1 MLDRGYEVLYLTD
14 DVDEFALMVLQE
26 YEGKSF
32 KNVAAE
38 DARVQTEEEKQAA
51 EKQAEENKALL
62 EKMKTI
68 LGERVKDVRV
78 STTLKNHPV
87 CITTDGAILHGNGEG
102 AKLHAGRGAEG
113 EGRADI

>member
-1 MLDRGYEVLYLTD
+1 MLYLTD

-78 STTLKNHPV
+78 STTLKKSPRVHH
-87 CITTDGAILHGNGEG
+87 DGRRDFHGDGEG